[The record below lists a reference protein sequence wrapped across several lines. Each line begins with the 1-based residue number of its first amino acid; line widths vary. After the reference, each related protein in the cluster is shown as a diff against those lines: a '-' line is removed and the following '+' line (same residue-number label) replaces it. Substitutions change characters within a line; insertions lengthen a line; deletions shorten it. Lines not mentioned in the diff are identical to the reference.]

1 MQPPCALRVTGST
14 GPFSLLERRAVA
26 AARPSAL
33 RLEPSPVVPAA
44 RLPPFLARV
53 PQARLPP
60 RTYPAMTLSSLRV
73 LLVEDQEEDA
83 LLTRTLLE
91 NLPGTDARVEWAS
104 SPEAGLAALL
114 ERRHDVCLLD
124 YHMGQ
129 ETGVGV
135 LRKAR
140 AQAVR
145 IPAILLTGKGSRS
158 VDLEAM
164 HAGAVDYLQKGNID
178 PEVLERSLRYAVERH
193 RAQEDLRRSEER
205 NRGMFDHLP
214 LGLFRVTMEGEY
226 LEVNPALIRIL
237 EHPDRAVLHDIMARH
252 LFVGDRDHQRLRRL
266 LEEKG
271 EVTGFEARVTSGQGR
286 PLRLRVSARVH
297 RSPLGQAEY
306 VEGAVEDLTG
316 SPSVHE
322 TEEDAASFRVLAEV
336 VDEGLVRTDQDGQ
349 IRWANATATKM
360 TGEPLQALLGR
371 GIWSLVHPA
380 DQDRVA
386 RAFEEIASGS
396 RDRCV
401 REVRVLREDGVEL
414 PRLVTF
420 AAVSGR
426 GGGLTSVLATL
437 SPPEAKGGP
446 DGGTASSAGP

>member
-1 MQPPCALRVTGST
+1 
-14 GPFSLLERRAVA
+14 
-26 AARPSAL
+26 
-33 RLEPSPVVPAA
+33 
-44 RLPPFLARV
+44 
-53 PQARLPP
+53 
-60 RTYPAMTLSSLRV
+60 MTLSSLRV

-91 NLPGTDARVEWAS
+91 NLPGAELQVEWVS
-104 SPEAGLAALL
+104 SPDAGLAALL

-129 ETGVGV
+129 ETGVAV

-164 HAGAVDYLQKGNID
+164 RAGAVDYLQKGSLD

-237 EHPDRAVLHDIMARH
+237 EHPDRSVLHDIMARH
-252 LFVGDRDHQRLRRL
+252 FFVGDRDHQRLRRL

-271 EVTGFEARVTSGQGR
+271 EVTGFEARVTSGRGR
-286 PLRLRVSARVH
+286 PLRLRISARIH
-297 RSPLGQAEY
+297 RGPLGQAEY

-322 TEEDAASFRVLAEV
+322 TEEDAACFRTLAEI
-336 VDEGLVRTDQDGQ
+336 VDEGLVRADADGQ
-349 IRWANATATKM
+349 IRWANVSATEQI
-360 TGEPLQALLGR
+360 GEPLPSLLGR

-386 RAFEEIASGS
+386 RAFEEIASEG
-396 RDRCV
+396 RERCI
-401 REVRVLREDGVEL
+401 REVRILREDGVEL
-414 PRLVTF
+414 PRLLTM

-426 GGGLTSVLATL
+426 GGGLTSVLATFSNL
-437 SPPEAKGGP
+437 EEKPGP
-446 DGGTASSAGP
+446 GGGTGSGSRPGPGGGTGSGSRP